1 MSLEYKY
8 DRILGTG
15 RESDSLGTSPSPF
28 PSTGLYMYSDDG
40 SILWLMTLDAT
51 GAWVAT
57 DVTPATGTTGTP
69 MGLLLSLTY
78 SS

>member
-1 MSLEYKY
+1 MAFKFNPT
-8 DRILGTG
+8 TG
-15 RESDSLGTSPSPF
+15 ELDLTGSSSLGILANPF
-28 PSTGLYMYSDDG
+28 PSTGLYMYSSDG
-40 SILWLMTLDAT
+40 TKLWLMTLDAT

-57 DVTPATGTTGTP
+57 DVTPATGTAGTP